1 MVTNHLGRNLPKEYL
16 DFIANYKKQD
26 FWLTMYPNTENQFS
40 EEVEIWTES
49 QLFSRT
55 YDKNNADYQWLS
67 ASELDFS
74 LIDFREDVCRITP
87 EEVES
92 GFVIGSLN
100 AGFIFLNL
108 HDGSVWLWY
117 DDMFCEKQADSF
129 TEFQKLLTSEPID
142 DDFEDEE

>member
-74 LIDFREDVCRITP
+74 LIDFREDVCHITP